1 MDGLGEGEAA
11 SDAAIAALVS
21 SATSI
26 RMVRPL
32 GTEERASYGMHAP
45 KAVLT
50 LRALSSEGT
59 QSTYTLQVGAQNEQD
74 GSYVL
79 KASES
84 PYYVQVAEYTVADWL
99 DKTRDDFL
107 EQPEAD

>member
-1 MDGLGEGEAA
+1 MEGLDEGETA
-11 SDAAIAALVS
+11 SDTAIAALIS

-32 GTEERASYGMHAP
+32 GTEAMASYGMQTP
-45 KAVLT
+45 NAVLT
-50 LRALSSEGT
+50 VYAQSAEGT
-59 QSTYTLQVGAQNEQD
+59 QLTYTLQVGAQNEQD
-74 GSYVL
+74 SSYVL

-84 PYYVQVAEYTVADWL
+84 PYYVHVAEYTVAEWL

-107 EQPEAD
+107 EQPETE